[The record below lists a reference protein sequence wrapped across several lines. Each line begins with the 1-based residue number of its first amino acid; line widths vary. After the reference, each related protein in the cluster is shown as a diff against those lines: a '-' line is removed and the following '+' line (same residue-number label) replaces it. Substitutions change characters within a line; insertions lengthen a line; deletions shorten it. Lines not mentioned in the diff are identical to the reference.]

1 MGKRYYDNYDYEEAY
16 KEQCKK
22 LEEAEMERWMKEGWV
37 NCLYRTST
45 YKSTNTESNTTLL
58 ESMVYPSFKFK
69 ADMPKTEK
77 KRETSPSQ
85 SNLNDKNAR
94 RYLIRLANINFGK
107 GDIWATFGW
116 NNGLLPETYEDA
128 KKDVKMLL
136 SYDEEEIGS
145 CMTTNYIC
153 IPEDLTIKQAMSEL
167 VKQAGEN
174 DNIMTIYVVDEK
186 GVFAGA
192 IDLKDLIRARENTHL
207 KDLVLKSYPYVT
219 DHEKIDD
226 CMDRILDYAED
237 SIPVLSE
244 DKRILGVI
252 TSEDLIE
259 MVDNEMGE
267 DYAKLAGLTA
277 EEDLKEPIVQSM
289 KKRLPWLIILLFL
302 GMGVSSVVG
311 LFENVVAVLP
321 IVICFQSLVLDM
333 AGNVGTQSLA
343 VTIRVLMDE
352 NLTGKQKFQLV
363 VKEVKTGS
371 LNGILLGVMA
381 LLCLGVYVHFFKG
394 YTWMGAFGISGC
406 VGVSLLV
413 AMAISSAVGTVIP
426 MFFHKI
432 KVDPAVA
439 SGPLI
444 TTVNDLVA
452 VVTYYGMAWL
462 LLIR

>member
-1 MGKRYYDNYDYEEAY
+1 MNKKYSELAELFRSEKTDEEILDFLLNYHKNDIADMMAGMTEEERKRLYHLLGAQKVAEIFKYIEEPRKYIRELSVESAARVISEMDSDDAVDLLEDLDPEE
-16 KEQCKK
+16 KEQIVRM
-22 LEEAEMERWMKEGWV
+22 L
-37 NCLYRTST
+37 
-45 YKSTNTESNTTLL
+45 
-58 ESMVYPSFKFK
+58 
-69 ADMPKTEK
+69 D
-77 KRETSPSQ
+77 
-85 SNLNDKNAR
+85 
-94 RYLIRLANINFGK
+94 
-107 GDIWATFGW
+107 
-116 NNGLLPETYEDA
+116 EDA

-207 KDLVLKSYPYVT
+207 EDLVLKSYPYVT

-267 DYAKLAGLTA
+267 DNAKLAGLTA
-277 EEDLKEPIVQSM
+277 EEDLKEPTIQSM
-289 KKRLPWLIILLFL
+289 KKRLPWLIILLGL
-302 GMGVSSVVG
+302 GMVVSSVVG
-311 LFENVVAVLP
+311 IFEKVVTALP
-321 IVICFQSLVLDM
+321 IIMCFQSLILDM

-352 NLTGKQKFQLV
+352 SLTGKQKLELV
-363 VKEVKTGS
+363 WKEMRIG
-371 LNGILLGVMA
+371 LCNGGLLGILSFALIGLYIYLFKGKTLLFSYAVSGCIGVA
-381 LLCLGVYVHFFKG
+381 LLL
-394 YTWMGAFGISGC
+394 
-406 VGVSLLV
+406 
-413 AMAISSAVGTVIP
+413 AMLISSAVGTCIP
-426 MFFHKI
+426 LFFKKI
-432 KVDPAVA
+432 NIDPAVA

-452 VVTYYGMAWL
+452 VITYYGLSWL
-462 LLIR
+462 FLLKMLNLAG